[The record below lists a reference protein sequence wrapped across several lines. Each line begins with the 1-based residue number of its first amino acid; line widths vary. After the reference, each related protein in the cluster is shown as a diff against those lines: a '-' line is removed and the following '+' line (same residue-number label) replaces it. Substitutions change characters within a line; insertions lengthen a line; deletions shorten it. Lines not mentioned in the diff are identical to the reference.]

1 MYEKLFKRIIDAS
14 YTNSLTFF
22 VGAGVSKLSNAPKWS
37 ELIDAFCN
45 HLGRKTKEKYSNDEF
60 LSIPQMYYYSINKD
74 NDIYYNFI
82 NECFGKKN

>member
-22 VGAGVSKLSNAPKWS
+22 VGAGATKLSNAPTWS

-45 HLGRKTKEKYSNDEF
+45 HLRRKTKEKEKQSG
-60 LSIPQMYYYSINKD
+60 
-74 NDIYYNFI
+74 NFCI
-82 NECFGKKN
+82 VCNLRSDLLVRYQSGNQ